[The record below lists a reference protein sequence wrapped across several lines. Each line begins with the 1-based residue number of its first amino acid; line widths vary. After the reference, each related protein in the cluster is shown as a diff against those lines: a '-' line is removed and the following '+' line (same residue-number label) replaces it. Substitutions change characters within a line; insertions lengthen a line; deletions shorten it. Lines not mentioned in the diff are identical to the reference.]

1 MLPGCI
7 EVAGP
12 LCDQYVFI
20 ASSGPS
26 PRFSTPLKQGCCP
39 RRLLVSKIPLLT
51 PSKPD
56 FPCFLFPDGR

>member
-39 RRLLVSKIPLLT
+39 RRLLVSK
-51 PSKPD
+51 
-56 FPCFLFPDGR
+56 FRC